1 MNFYQQHFHI
11 LALFFRSLKYCI
23 GSSSTEFE
31 FTSIMLL
38 QASLKSTGPQN
49 IGEAFKQGSAASN
62 TGSYATL
69 KI

>member
-1 MNFYQQHFHI
+1 
-11 LALFFRSLKYCI
+11 
-23 GSSSTEFE
+23 
-31 FTSIMLL
+31 MLL

-69 KI
+69 

>member
-23 GSSSTEFE
+23 NSTEFE
-31 FTSIMLL
+31 FTSFMLL